1 MYPTG
6 PPPFSPGLHWLGREG
21 PFLGVSW
28 RVPGAS
34 YVELVEARPSITR
47 ARPRPMKLLAVLVP
61 CACLPLAAALLGS
74 SEAGGGAA
82 PARLSHRPVRPLP
95 EVVEEP
101 VQLVAPPSEPAVR
114 AVSEREDLRR
124 AAPTPPPRE
133 VVQVAEAPSGLDA
146 LPPSA
151 REVVRL
157 RAVLEEPLVELAFVL
172 RATVRPD
179 GLLLVG
185 PHAGELHVL
194 PPGGVQLGGD
204 AADGLVVRPQEQVRR
219 GRVDTCDNAQRD
231 GRR

>member
-1 MYPTG
+1 
-6 PPPFSPGLHWLGREG
+6 
-21 PFLGVSW
+21 
-28 RVPGAS
+28 
-34 YVELVEARPSITR
+34 
-47 ARPRPMKLLAVLVP
+47 MKLLAVLVP

-157 RAVLEEPLVELAFVL
+157 RAVLEERLADRLGPDHSCPASLVHCLHRAQLDPAELSDRDLFALHREHTELQDKLAQRLEGIELA
-172 RATVRPD
+172 
-179 GLLLVG
+179 VG
-185 PHAGELHVL
+185 DAVT
-194 PPGGVQLGGD
+194 PGGVAAWEEFEAEGD
-204 AADGLVVRPQEQVRR
+204 ALVSMRLR
-219 GRVDTCDNAQRD
+219 
-231 GRR
+231 